1 MFVLTVAASL
11 ASLTLGTTQ
20 VAADLSTLSQGA
32 DAIVHA
38 KVIESHA
45 RRTQDGM
52 RIITDTTLQVTESLK
67 GDAKPETQV
76 IVMQPG
82 GVVGEIGQRVEGA
95 ATFKPGEE
103 VVLFLE
109 KRGDRFTMV
118 GMSQGKFTIEKAS
131 DGKAT
136 FAIPN
141 AEHAGLLVDPETH
154 QPIAS
159 PLVTLELSKL
169 KAQISQSLQNARPA
183 PKTTRP

>member
-20 VAADLSTLSQGA
+20 VAADLTTLSQGA
-32 DAIVHA
+32 DAIVRA
-38 KVIESHA
+38 TVKESHA
-45 RRTQDGM
+45 RKTQDGM
-52 RIITDTTLQVTESLK
+52 RIITDTTLTVSESLK
-67 GDAKPETQV
+67 GDAKTEV

-109 KRGDRFTMV
+109 KKGDRFSV
-118 GMSQGKFTIEKAS
+118 LGMSQGKFTLEKAQ

-141 AEHAGLLVDPETH
+141 AERAGMLVDPETH

-159 PLVTLELSKL
+159 PLVTLELEKL
-169 KAQISQSLQNARPA
+169 KTEIQQSLQHARPA